1 MFVVCLLLLT
11 FAVGL
16 QAFSPPRLMGPKSWT
31 ISHTNLHSGKD
42 YELLVPS
49 DAKKCRLDVFLS
61 DTLQQHTRSFVA
73 NLCDEGLVIVNDK
86 KQSKSY
92 KVSKGDIISFS
103 VEDRE
108 ITSVEPEDIPLDIIY
123 EDEQMIA
130 VNKPVGMVVHPAV
143 GSPNG
148 TFVNALLYHLGEER
162 ATKLFEEGVDK
173 TGSAMDDDE
182 GVDLPE
188 TPEAATATPVFLRPG
203 IVHRLDKGTSGVLLA
218 GKTSEA
224 VSKISKLFA
233 MREVRKVYLAV
244 CVGHPGETTIL
255 SPIGRSVKN
264 RQLMCTYEGAPGKPA
279 VTHIRTLC
287 FDGKLSV
294 CLVRIETG
302 RTHQIRVH
310 LKDRRTPIVGDEA
323 YGNADWNKKL
333 LKSNQIRRP
342 LLHAYET
349 VFVHPFTGEELTI
362 NAPVP
367 PDMAQLIR
375 KLSAERTALFTDDQ
389 THIIDPETSLL
400 VGSTDVAGEVDRGYI
415 MGGMNAMKN
424 GRTEGFVPMDR
435 VLLNENPNEW
445 LLQDLPETG
454 EYLAASGLTRRARTD
469 L

>member
-1 MFVVCLLLLT
+1 VSTAPRPSHPIATNPSFRQHIL
-11 FAVGL
+11 
-16 QAFSPPRLMGPKSWT
+16 FSL
-31 ISHTNLHSGKD
+31 
-42 YELLVPS
+42 
-49 DAKKCRLDVFLS
+49 
-61 DTLQQHTRSFVA
+61 
-73 NLCDEGLVIVNDK
+73 
-86 KQSKSY
+86 
-92 KVSKGDIISFS
+92 
-103 VEDRE
+103 
-108 ITSVEPEDIPLDIIY
+108 
-123 EDEQMIA
+123 
-130 VNKPVGMVVHPAV
+130 
-143 GSPNG
+143 
-148 TFVNALLYHLGEER
+148 
-162 ATKLFEEGVDK
+162 
-173 TGSAMDDDE
+173 
-182 GVDLPE
+182 
-188 TPEAATATPVFLRPG
+188 
-203 IVHRLDKGTSGVLLA
+203 
-218 GKTSEA
+218 
-224 VSKISKLFA
+224 
-233 MREVRKVYLAV
+233 
-244 CVGHPGETTIL
+244 
-255 SPIGRSVKN
+255 
-264 RQLMCTYEGAPGKPA
+264 
-279 VTHIRTLC
+279 
-287 FDGKLSV
+287 
-294 CLVRIETG
+294 

-310 LKDRRTPIVGDEA
+310 LKERRTPIVGDEA

-389 THIIDPETSLL
+389 THIIDPETCLL